1 VFRSLLT
8 WVICVERKKPQRNN
22 NLYSTLLEYTR
33 IDLTLCYASYRNHKN
48 YKSLNNALTEFL
60 SDEDFNKVDTADD
73 ILASPNAQQRI
84 FQWDEHGKSNEII
97 RFLALFFEVNIRVLA
112 ASHELLCEYIV
123 GNDTTFVNI
132 KCGKDRY
139 VCTLEF
145 SQVSAYV
152 EPQYSAFMHIS
163 GRQIVHENYL
173 LVLRKILKLL
183 RRDSFWRVFG
193 QENPKYNSWTKALNR
208 AYQHTVTLREKYAE
222 QERKLNLPTL
232 ESSHCRPPIP
242 ELQDLIPKIRSLL
255 GRVDRNGRCLV
266 DCRVRMTRKF
276 LDPDDVTVNLT
287 IRDLIT
293 SDDNPLPQFMFIIG
307 GDCFTRGVTLPTP
320 LTSVFLRLMEN
331 QEQLTQALRWC
342 GHRQPEAIDLM
353 NIMCGEI
360 QKSQFKRLWSK
371 MSTNTLALLKHDLDF
386 GGNIRQD
393 KLTIYQEKGSLAA
406 PKNKM
411 HYADVLH
418 SNKPIHVS
426 NPPIRG
432 DACFAVFL
440 AINYLFDTMLMHY
453 TPECPGNRVASHNA
467 ETTGDVARKSKPGIL
482 FRNVLKDN
490 ILQHL
495 TNIQSHYTSIL
506 RPLPLPFLPCYL
518 FLTLPLPP
526 LLPLLSHTTYLAGPY
541 FWELVAALQ
550 KAEQEVNVLF
560 VHRKNSTRFT
570 NSQPRYMKK
579 LREYIRENNKARPQ
593 HALLDYISPVLYG
606 REKDEFEEIDF
617 DRRNAVDAMR
627 FEGKRRFT
635 LLPEYSWHLNI
646 AQNTTQ
652 NTTRSQRA
660 PPLLLIA
667 LFDPEFKCGRADGDF
682 ARIYHDEK
690 DFCDFP
696 PVGFCLY
703 PEYQGEKVKP
713 QKKRKITASL

>member
-1 VFRSLLT
+1 
-8 WVICVERKKPQRNN
+8 
-22 NLYSTLLEYTR
+22 
-33 IDLTLCYASYRNHKN
+33 
-48 YKSLNNALTEFL
+48 
-60 SDEDFNKVDTADD
+60 
-73 ILASPNAQQRI
+73 
-84 FQWDEHGKSNEII
+84 
-97 RFLALFFEVNIRVLA
+97 
-112 ASHELLCEYIV
+112 
-123 GNDTTFVNI
+123 
-132 KCGKDRY
+132 
-139 VCTLEF
+139 
-145 SQVSAYV
+145 
-152 EPQYSAFMHIS
+152 
-163 GRQIVHENYL
+163 
-173 LVLRKILKLL
+173 
-183 RRDSFWRVFG
+183 
-193 QENPKYNSWTKALNR
+193 
-208 AYQHTVTLREKYAE
+208 
-222 QERKLNLPTL
+222 
-232 ESSHCRPPIP
+232 
-242 ELQDLIPKIRSLL
+242 
-255 GRVDRNGRCLV
+255 
-266 DCRVRMTRKF
+266 
-276 LDPDDVTVNLT
+276 
-287 IRDLIT
+287 
-293 SDDNPLPQFMFIIG
+293 
-307 GDCFTRGVTLPTP
+307 
-320 LTSVFLRLMEN
+320 
-331 QEQLTQALRWC
+331 
-342 GHRQPEAIDLM
+342 
-353 NIMCGEI
+353 
-360 QKSQFKRLWSK
+360 

-393 KLTIYQEKGSLAA
+393 KLTIYQEKGSLVA

-495 TNIQSHYTSIL
+495 TNIQSHYTS
-506 RPLPLPFLPCYL
+506 
-518 FLTLPLPP
+518 
-526 LLPLLSHTTYLAGPY
+526 PY

-635 LLPEYSWHLNI
+635 LLPEYSWYLNI